1 MSESSPKVYP
11 HGVPFELP
19 RQVAGREVGLW
30 HWTLLLLAGATLG
43 LLALAGAGVF
53 VFNQVLAARRAEHQA
68 VTDNRDP
75 VAPFSRAERAG
86 TPVVPP
92 PQGSNPAGSVAGE
105 GGVPPRLPAAP
116 VAGVREDR
124 VVQALDELCTAH
136 LYQSH
141 FNVCLLADAV
151 EKEVYPQAQAD
162 KFLDAVLE
170 LMDKVDR
177 QLVRLADLGLQ
188 PQEQKK
194 LERVERVASL
204 LRTEAKALRTYW
216 KSGDEE
222 DAKRF
227 HKTREAAWA
236 AIQESLAAAK

>member
-1 MSESSPKVYP
+1 
-11 HGVPFELP
+11 
-19 RQVAGREVGLW
+19 
-30 HWTLLLLAGATLG
+30 LLILG
-43 LLALAGAGVF
+43 GAGLF
-53 VFNQVLAARRAEHQA
+53 ILNQVLAAWRAERTA
-68 VTDNRDP
+68 VTDNHEPDP
-75 VAPFSRAERAG
+75 PSSKAEPAG

-92 PQGSNPAGSVAGE
+92 PKEPKPMGSVPGE
-105 GGVPPRLPAAP
+105 GGAPPRPPAAP

-151 EKEVYPQAQAD
+151 EKEVYTQAQAE

-177 QLVRLADLGLQ
+177 QLLRLADLGLQ
-188 PQEQKK
+188 PEEQKK
-194 LERVERVASL
+194 LERMGRVAAL
-204 LRTEAKALRTYW
+204 LRTEAKGLRTYW

-222 DAKRF
+222 DAKKF
-227 HKTREAAWA
+227 HKTREAAWTG
-236 AIQESLAAAK
+236 IQELLSAAK